1 MATKQQKTTYTA
13 AEVAVLEETILKQ
26 KAEIDELKRKLEHM
40 NEVFANAQRA
50 RFGQSSEK
58 NTYVLQEQTSL
69 FNEAESSQDH
79 KAEEPKPETIF
90 VEAHERKKKRSQAE
104 MLNHLPEEEVLL
116 EVPEDQLVC
125 SKCGGK
131 MKPIGKKFLRHEMQ
145 IIPKQIKLLAY
156 YAVTYACDSCE
167 KDTGFAHIISVKPPV
182 PLMKHSLASPS
193 TVAYIMTQKYV
204 DGLPLAR
211 QEKIWAKEGI
221 SLSRATMANW
231 VIQCSEVW
239 LKPLYRHMKQE
250 LLTHSVIHADETV
263 VQVLKEDGK
272 PATSESR
279 MWLYASAALLK
290 HQVRLFE
297 YQPDRSGKRPESFLR
312 GFTGWLITDGY
323 AGYNQVQG
331 VTHCGCWAHAR
342 RKWREAMPDGATVKT
357 SKAAIGFQYCNKLF
371 AEERKCVLYKPEYRK
386 EYRQNREL
394 PLLEEYFAWLN
405 TVHPEKGSKLE
416 EAVRYSMNQKEQLC
430 AFLNNGEV
438 PISNNLAEN
447 AIRPFTLGRKN
458 WLFCDTSKGAE
469 ASAVVYSLVESAKA
483 NGIEP
488 FAYLQHVLV
497 QLPYFGKS
505 PSHEELETLMPWE
518 SHIQQDHKIPNSDTY
533 TKCYLD

>member
-1 MATKQQKTTYTA
+1 MTTEQQKTTYTA

-50 RFGQSSEK
+50 RFGQSSEQK
-58 NTYVLQEQTSL
+58 NYVLGKVQLSL

-90 VEAHERKKKRSQAE
+90 VEAHERKKKRGQAE
-104 MLNHLPEEEVLL
+104 MLKHLPGEEVLL
-116 EVPEDQLVC
+116 EIPEDQRLC

-167 KDTGFAHIISVKPPV
+167 KDTGFAHIISVNPPV

-211 QEKIWAKEGI
+211 QEKIWAREGV
-221 SLSRATMANW
+221 SLSRATMTNW

-250 LLTHSVIHADETV
+250 LLTHCFIHADETV

-272 PATSESR
+272 PATSDPGCGCMPAPRFSGTRFGSLSTSRTGAESALRASSEASPDAWSR
-279 MWLYASAALLK
+279 MDT
-290 HQVRLFE
+290 
-297 YQPDRSGKRPESFLR
+297 PDTTR
-312 GFTGWLITDGY
+312 
-323 AGYNQVQG
+323 
-331 VTHCGCWAHAR
+331 
-342 RKWREAMPDGATVKT
+342 
-357 SKAAIGFQYCNKLF
+357 
-371 AEERKCVLYKPEYRK
+371 YR
-386 EYRQNREL
+386 
-394 PLLEEYFAWLN
+394 
-405 TVHPEKGSKLE
+405 
-416 EAVRYSMNQKEQLC
+416 M
-430 AFLNNGEV
+430 
-438 PISNNLAEN
+438 
-447 AIRPFTLGRKN
+447 
-458 WLFCDTSKGAE
+458 
-469 ASAVVYSLVESAKA
+469 
-483 NGIEP
+483 
-488 FAYLQHVLV
+488 
-497 QLPYFGKS
+497 
-505 PSHEELETLMPWE
+505 
-518 SHIQQDHKIPNSDTY
+518 
-533 TKCYLD
+533 

>member
-1 MATKQQKTTYTA
+1 MVSKQQKTTYTA

-90 VEAHERKKKRSQAE
+90 VEAHEWKKKRSQAE

-156 YAVTYACDSCE
+156 YAVTYACDCCE

-211 QEKIWAKEGI
+211 QEKIWAREGVSLI
-221 SLSRATMANW
+221 GSLSTSRTGAANDPK
-231 VIQCSEVW
+231 VS
-239 LKPLYRHMKQE
+239 
-250 LLTHSVIHADETV
+250 
-263 VQVLKEDGK
+263 
-272 PATSESR
+272 
-279 MWLYASAALLK
+279 
-290 HQVRLFE
+290 
-297 YQPDRSGKRPESFLR
+297 
-312 GFTGWLITDGY
+312 
-323 AGYNQVQG
+323 
-331 VTHCGCWAHAR
+331 
-342 RKWREAMPDGATVKT
+342 
-357 SKAAIGFQYCNKLF
+357 
-371 AEERKCVLYKPEYRK
+371 
-386 EYRQNREL
+386 
-394 PLLEEYFAWLN
+394 
-405 TVHPEKGSKLE
+405 
-416 EAVRYSMNQKEQLC
+416 
-430 AFLNNGEV
+430 
-438 PISNNLAEN
+438 
-447 AIRPFTLGRKN
+447 
-458 WLFCDTSKGAE
+458 
-469 ASAVVYSLVESAKA
+469 
-483 NGIEP
+483 
-488 FAYLQHVLV
+488 
-497 QLPYFGKS
+497 
-505 PSHEELETLMPWE
+505 
-518 SHIQQDHKIPNSDTY
+518 
-533 TKCYLD
+533 